1 MNKIKAVSFV
11 EFKAIIKKDVR
22 YDLTNTS
29 LISIQEPDTD
39 KMYYARNLY
48 HHQKGDT
55 HNFLSLNFYDIDEPR
70 QDFNTGESL
79 YPIEGHQAIMI
90 FNFVKNR
97 MNMNFLIHCT
107 AGIHRSGAVAQFI
120 HEYLTEHGKEYAT
133 TQDEFNEQNPKIKP
147 RKFVLNLL
155 REVSG
160 LEL

>member
-11 EFKAIIKKDVR
+11 EFKAIIKQDVR
-22 YDLTNTS
+22 YDLTNTA
-29 LISIQEPDTD
+29 LISIQEPCG
-39 KMYYARNLY
+39 KEVYFQ
-48 HHQKGDT
+48 HHKLND
-55 HNFLSLNFYDIDEPR
+55 HNFLTMQFYDIDEPVR
-70 QDFNTGESL
+70 DFNTSKSL

-97 MNMNFLIHCT
+97 KNMNFLIHCT

-133 TQDEFNEQNPKIKP
+133 SQEEFNEQNPKIKP
-147 RKFVLNLL
+147 RKFVLSLL